1 MEYYDQRE
9 GKYEADQ
16 QAKRMAD
23 ILTEQAT
30 LRVLRPAPHRTVAP
44 QQSPTDL
51 AAQHYQATVANRIQP
66 AGVIPRVRRIAGRRH
81 AKKPNWVLAMDIF
94 CVGSNYA
101 WGICRDA
108 GLDPEA
114 TR

>member
-1 MEYYDQRE
+1 MANVEFCAHDWPGSGCKQCAADRE
-9 GKYEADQ
+9 DARY
-16 QAKRMAD
+16 R
-23 ILTEQAT
+23 
-30 LRVLRPAPHRTVAP
+30 
-44 QQSPTDL
+44 
-51 AAQHYQATVANRIQP
+51 ATVADRIQP
-66 AGVIPRVRRIAGRRH
+66 AGVIPRVRSIAGRRH
-81 AKKPNWVLAMDIF
+81 AKKPNWVLAMDIY